1 MRRMFQKN
9 RQLSKRKQGKYMA
22 KCTDC
27 NVDLIEGL
35 GLYSQGVYLVEL
47 AKEKTLN
54 GHTKAALE
62 AAVCPK
68 CGKVSFYL
76 PEEQL
81 AKLIDWFLWI
91 IKGLYQTR
99 KVRSGLIGPFYF
111 IWELNSRSEITRQT
125 LVGGENQFKSQSEN
139 PPKPPWRGKTFADNT
154 RFPVKTILTG
164 KYAMNAIP
172 KLYNHAIK
180 PKRTGLPQFLR
191 QSRSA
196 FPY

>member
-1 MRRMFQKN
+1 
-9 RQLSKRKQGKYMA
+9 MA

-54 GHTKAALE
+54 GHTKATLE

-81 AKLIDWFLWI
+81 AKLID
-91 IKGLYQTR
+91 
-99 KVRSGLIGPFYF
+99 
-111 IWELNSRSEITRQT
+111 
-125 LVGGENQFKSQSEN
+125 
-139 PPKPPWRGKTFADNT
+139 
-154 RFPVKTILTG
+154 
-164 KYAMNAIP
+164 
-172 KLYNHAIK
+172 
-180 PKRTGLPQFLR
+180 
-191 QSRSA
+191 
-196 FPY
+196 